1 MTTGTAPQ
9 DEKHVQGK
17 KPKTPQRD
25 RQHQAENPD
34 RRQPEDGRQQG
45 SSDIERNFEDQAR

>member
-1 MTTGTAPQ
+1 MTTRIVPQ
-9 DEKHVQGK
+9 EEKHVQGK
-17 KPKTPQRD
+17 KPKTPRQG

-34 RRQPEDGRQQG
+34 RRQRDGERQQG

>member
-17 KPKTPQRD
+17 KPKAPQRD
-25 RQHQAENPD
+25 KQHQAENPD